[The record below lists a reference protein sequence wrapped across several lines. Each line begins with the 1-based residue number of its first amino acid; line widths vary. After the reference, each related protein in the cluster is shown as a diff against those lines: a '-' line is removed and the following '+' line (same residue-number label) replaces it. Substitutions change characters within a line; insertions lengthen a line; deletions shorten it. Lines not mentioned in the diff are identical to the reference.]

1 MAETSVVTFPGTPKL
16 AGLKLPKLDLDKL
29 FSSQSATLVAVQ
41 QAQTVLVEAAQ
52 TIARLQ
58 YGYLTEAAA
67 EAKAALAV
75 KQPPQPAAV
84 LAGCKDAAAK
94 SAAVAK
100 EILDVAV
107 AAQRQAAELLG
118 QRAQA
123 TVAELKAVA
132 A

>member
-1 MAETSVVTFPGTPKL
+1 MAETSVVAFPGSPRLPELKL
-16 AGLKLPKLDLDKL
+16 AKLDLDRL
-29 FSSQSATLVAVQ
+29 FASQSATLAAAQ

-52 TIARLQ
+52 AIARLQ
-58 YGYLTEAAA
+58 HGYLTEAAA

-75 KQPPQPAAV
+75 RQPAAV

-94 SAAVAK
+94 GAAASRQIV
-100 EILDVAV
+100 DVAL
-107 AAQRQAAELLG
+107 AAQRQAAELLA

-123 TVAELKAVA
+123 TVTELRAVA